1 MKYIFDTVIYKKVVS
16 RKSYKVISGCI
27 FFFLRFYLSQWE
39 CTYDEELAKS
49 QGDRI
54 LYLPHRSYSLSIN
67 LHICSEQ
74 ILDRN

>member
-1 MKYIFDTVIYKKVVS
+1 MDV
-16 RKSYKVISGCI
+16 

-39 CTYDEELAKS
+39 CTYDENCRPLPDFKVEELAKS

-54 LYLPHRSYSLSIN
+54 LCLPHRSYSLSIN

-74 ILDRN
+74 ILDRNKNLEFWVSWTYL